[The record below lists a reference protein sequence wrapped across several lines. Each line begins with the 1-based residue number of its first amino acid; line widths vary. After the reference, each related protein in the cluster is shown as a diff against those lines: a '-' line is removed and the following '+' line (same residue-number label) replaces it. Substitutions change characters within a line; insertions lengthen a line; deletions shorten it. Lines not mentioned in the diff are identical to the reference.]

1 MMRDSTGLFT
11 HTRRLSW
18 RATTVAT
25 LGAFIVGST
34 VGSPVAS
41 ALSKQPTDV
50 VVSKL
55 TSACEVVTREG
66 DANRLDDG
74 EDLSAVVRYLRLTIT
89 QAKKY
94 DRTIVAIRP
103 ALQAQSAAITQLHKF
118 VLVNISE
125 LTKLVAVAV
134 KGNAV
139 RFATQAETVAG
150 RIAAPKAR
158 ALDALNIAALPVCAT
173 VFDDGSEEDSASNAL
188 PTVRPALL
196 PTAIPG
202 YQFGEPTASEL
213 SQVKIL
219 FPTIG
224 VAYSGITLVRMQ
236 DANSTYA
243 ATVVAVE
250 FLPSLDDETR
260 RRVLNVGAASLD
272 ATKSDPV
279 NGFDVRVGGPVKGP
293 DGPVVK
299 VLAARGPLFLEFTF
313 PAGPNDRATLVAAAT
328 AYMQAAPA
336 APATPAPTTTSVPGP
351 I

>member
-1 MMRDSTGLFT
+1 MRESHGLLT
-11 HTRRLSW
+11 QARRLSL
-18 RATTVAT
+18 RITAAAT
-25 LGAFIVGST
+25 LGVFALGT
-34 VGSPVAS
+34 AAGSPVAS

-50 VVSKL
+50 VVAKL
-55 TSACEVVTREG
+55 TAACEVVTQEG
-66 DANRLDDG
+66 DANQLDDG

-103 ALQAQSAAITQLHKF
+103 AIPAQSAAITQLHKF

-139 RFATQAETVAG
+139 RFAVQAETVAG

-173 VFDDGSEEDSASNAL
+173 VFDDGSEEDPASNTL

-202 YQFGEPTASEL
+202 YVFADPTASES
-213 SQVKIL
+213 SQVQAL
-219 FPTIG
+219 SPTIG
-224 VAYSGITLVRMQ
+224 VAYSGITLTRMQ
-236 DANSTYA
+236 DLNKTYV

-250 FLPSLDDETR
+250 FLPSLDEETR

-272 ATKSDPV
+272 ASKSDAV
-279 NGFDVRVGGPVKGP
+279 NGFDVRVGGPVRGP

-328 AYMQAAPA
+328 AYMQAVPA
-336 APATPAPTTTSVPGP
+336 APPITSTPAQPGP
-351 I
+351 V